1 VLAVANVIASH
12 GEKLLFVL
20 IRTRSM
26 RQTRKTLDGH
36 VNFAGI
42 NANISEN
49 IKLSPLSF

>member
-1 VLAVANVIASH
+1 VLAIANVIASH